1 MYGYYREKFHVN
13 HFWELKGWVNERL
26 LGATVHSHIHQL
38 HRWISYAQTQGSQMH
53 MYNFFVCMVEKNVR
67 LMYLC
72 YNSVLQVSFVLHF
85 CVEQRTFRFEKAAS
99 RQQKIYI
106 MKKAIMLHSCMS
118 YMSLYLMPFLDYSTR
133 WWELKPYAIS
143 NILWHALNHLLITT

>member
-1 MYGYYREKFHVN
+1 
-13 HFWELKGWVNERL
+13 
-26 LGATVHSHIHQL
+26 
-38 HRWISYAQTQGSQMH
+38 MH

-85 CVEQRTFRFEKAAS
+85 CVKQRTFRFEKAAS
-99 RQQKIYI
+99 RQQKICI

-118 YMSLYLMPFLDYSTR
+118 CHCTSCYFLIIQLDDENFNHMPSPIFCDMPLTTFDYYVSLKVFAAK
-133 WWELKPYAIS
+133 LKVKVC
-143 NILWHALNHLLITT
+143 LCL

>member
-1 MYGYYREKFHVN
+1 
-13 HFWELKGWVNERL
+13 
-26 LGATVHSHIHQL
+26 
-38 HRWISYAQTQGSQMH
+38 MH

-85 CVEQRTFRFEKAAS
+85 CVKQRTFRFEKAAS

-118 YMSLYLMPFLDYSTR
+118 CHCTSCYFLIIQLDDENFNHMPSPIFCDMPLTTFDYYVSLKVFAAK
-133 WWELKPYAIS
+133 LKVKVC
-143 NILWHALNHLLITT
+143 LCL